1 EDPACEGEGAQRVVP
16 LRLGHVVV
24 DGAQDRP
31 HLLRD
36 APRDDHQVRL
46 ARRGAESLRAETADV
61 NARGCGCD
69 HLDRAAG
76 EAELR
81 RPYGVAAA
89 PADHLAQGRRE
100 DVPAQRFGE
109 RLYSQSSPPFF
120 QMWAS
125 E

>member
-1 EDPACEGEGAQRVVP
+1 MLPEPTVTQWSPALTPCSTIS
-16 LRLGHVVV
+16 
-24 DGAQDRP
+24 
-31 HLLRD
+31 
-36 APRDDHQVRL
+36 
-46 ARRGAESLRAETADV
+46 GAESLRAETADV

-76 EAELR
+76 KAELR
-81 RPYGVAAA
+81 RPDGVAAA

-125 E
+125 AMRRIPMKTSISMRPNHLSWRSSTAQG